1 MLPVCILAG
10 GLATRLR
17 PLTETIPKAL
27 VDVAGRPFID
37 WQLRY
42 LARQGVTH
50 VVICAGYLGEQIE
63 AAVGDG
69 TAWGLSVKF
78 MFDGD
83 KLLGTGGAV
92 RRALPLLG
100 DKFFILYGDS
110 YLPVD
115 FLAVQEDFFRQGQ
128 PALMTVLRN
137 AGRWDRSNARLAG
150 ATLAYD
156 KENPGPGFDWIDYGL
171 AVMSASVLAGLPAG
185 EVVDLA
191 QVYKELS
198 QAGRLAGHEVFERFY
213 EIGSPQ
219 GLQETISYLQST
231 QGKGI

>member
-42 LARQGVTH
+42 LAGQGVTE
-50 VVICAGYLGEQIE
+50 VVICAGYLGGQIE

-69 TAWGLSVKF
+69 AAWGLSVKF

-83 KLLGTGGAV
+83 TLLGTGGAV

-100 DKFFILYGDS
+100 DNFFILYGDS

-137 AGRWDRSNARLAG
+137 AGRWDRSNARLTG
-150 ATLAYD
+150 ATLEYD

-171 AVMSASVLAGLPAG
+171 AVMSSSVLAGLPAG
-185 EVVDLA
+185 QVVDLA
-191 QVYKELS
+191 KVYKDLS
-198 QAGRLAGHEVFERFY
+198 LAGRLAGHEVYERFY

-219 GLQETISYLQST
+219 GLQETISYLQSI
-231 QGKGI
+231 QGKGQ